1 MDVILVILQV
11 SRSSTVTGSTGSSS
25 RKTFDQGSDTSD
37 EAVKM
42 EEDHKALPEKTDKIV
57 TQEEPGNPSIESN
70 AQETI
75 EEEMSSESESETE
88 LSSRI

>member
-1 MDVILVILQV
+1 
-11 SRSSTVTGSTGSSS
+11 
-25 RKTFDQGSDTSD
+25 
-37 EAVKM
+37 M
-42 EEDHKALPEKTDKIV
+42 EEDHKTLPEKTDKIV
-57 TQEEPGNPSIESN
+57 IQEEPGNPSLESN